1 MKKLLSFLLVLIFSF
16 PAVQAA
22 PLNAEFL
29 LRCEYMETPLGI
41 DVLAPRLMWKTYVD
55 KPNYR
60 QRSFQVRV
68 ASSPELLMYGEAD
81 IWDSGRIKS
90 DQQMVYYTGPALKSH
105 TRYYWNVEIYGT
117 GGTIVSTPTWFE
129 TAKMS
134 PADWAAKWIT
144 DGNDID
150 YEPSPMFRK
159 DFVAR
164 YNVVEARCYI
174 SGLGYHE
181 LFINGNQISLNMLDP
196 GFTDY
201 GKRVL
206 YVTHDI
212 TEFVTGGTNTVG
224 VQLGNGWFNEQTP
237 TVWNFHRA
245 PWRSRP
251 QLLCEI
257 HITYTD
263 GTKDIIVSGES
274 WKTSTGPIRFDN
286 IHVGTTYDSRYKQY
300 GWSRPMFNDSKW
312 ENAIPV
318 AAPAPILEAQKM
330 PPISF
335 SELLPAVS
343 MTKMSDTDYVF
354 DMGKNFA
361 GIPML
366 MIKGPEGAS
375 VTLRHGEMLD
385 SAGNVD
391 QRNINMHLRPR
402 NEREKI
408 QTDIYILGGGGM
420 TESFSPSFT
429 YHGFR
434 YVQMNLSEPMHVDN
448 STITGMVMH
457 SDVAPIGYFNCS
469 DPLINKIHEIC
480 KTSYLSNL
488 FGIPTDCP
496 TREKNGWMAD
506 GFMVQE
512 AGMLNYDSRNVYAKW
527 VKDMT
532 DAQEENGNVPGIVPT
547 SWKWNSNWAGPIWD
561 AAIFIVPSLL
571 YEYTGD
577 LESMNVIYPTA
588 VRYLEYMKTR
598 EKENGLINE
607 GLGDWLYYKAI
618 TPVDFMGTCYYYWDN
633 VLMARMAELTGRG
646 HEAQPY
652 KDKAEQL
659 KKLINENFFDAQKGI
674 YANGTQLSYAL
685 PLYMDIVP
693 EKSRGQVA
701 ANLNQVMIDNDY
713 FLDFGFIGSLIVPEV
728 LSNYGYADAVFK
740 MATKTTMPSW
750 GDWIENHNATSL
762 FETWDV
768 GRNIGDASRNHP
780 SMGAIDAWMYK
791 TLAGINRDP
800 SEPGFKKIIISPQ
813 FVEGLDWV
821 NASYDSQQGLIESQ
835 WMREGNNVTLK
846 VTIPAGATA
855 TVVMPDRKY
864 GKLGSGQHTFT
875 AKIK

>member
-1 MKKLLSFLLVLIFSF
+1 MNKLLSFLLALLFIS
-16 PAVQAA
+16 PAVCAAA
-22 PLNAEFL
+22 PAAEFM

-41 DVLAPRLMWKTYVD
+41 DVEAPRLMWKSYID
-55 KPNYR
+55 KDNYR
-60 QRSFQVRV
+60 QRSFRVRV
-68 ASSPELLMYGEAD
+68 ASTPELLMIGHGD
-81 IWDSGRIKS
+81 VWDSGTVKS
-90 DQQMVYYTGPALKSH
+90 PEQMIYYAGPALESH
-105 TRYYWNVEIYGT
+105 TRYYWNVEVTGT
-117 GGTIVSTPTWFE
+117 GGSIMSTPTWFE

-134 PADWAAKWIT
+134 PGDWTARWIT
-144 DGNDID
+144 DGHDINYD
-150 YEPSPMFRK
+150 PSPMFRK
-159 DFVAR
+159 DFTAR
-164 YNVVEARCYI
+164 NDISEARCYI
-174 SGLGYHE
+174 SGLGYYE
-181 LFINGNQISLNMLDP
+181 LLINGVPISLNLLDP

-212 TEFVTGGTNTVG
+212 TDYVRGGANTVG

-257 HITYTD
+257 HVTYAD
-263 GTKDIIVSGES
+263 GSKEVIASGES

-286 IHVGTTYDSRYKQY
+286 IHVGTTYDARYEQE
-300 GWSRPMFNDSKW
+300 GWSSPAFDDSKW
-312 ENAIPV
+312 VESVSAD
-318 AAPAPILEAQKM
+318 APAPILEAQKM

-343 MTKMSDTDYVF
+343 VTKMHETNYVF

-366 MIKGPEGAS
+366 MIKGPRGAS

-391 QRNINMHLRPR
+391 RRNINMHLRPR
-402 NEREKI
+402 NAREEI
-408 QTDIYILGGGGM
+408 QTDIYVLRGGD
-420 TESFSPSFT
+420 TELFTPSFT

-434 YVQMNLSEPMHVDN
+434 YVQMALSEPMTVDRN
-448 STITGMVMH
+448 TLTGVVMH

-512 AGMLNYDSRNVYAKW
+512 AGMFNYDSRNVYAKW
-527 VKDMT
+527 VKDMI
-532 DAQEENGNVPGIVPT
+532 DAQSEDGNVPGIVPT
-547 SWKWNSNWAGPIWD
+547 SWRWNSEWAGPIWD

-571 YEYTGD
+571 YDYTGD
-577 LESMNVIYPTA
+577 VESMRAIYPTA
-588 VRYLEYMKTR
+588 VRYLEYMKTQET
-598 EKENGLINE
+598 EKGLINQ

-633 VLMARMAELTGRG
+633 VLMARMAELTGRPG
-646 HEAQPY
+646 EAAPY
-652 KDKAEQL
+652 REKAERLRQ
-659 KKLINENFFDAQKGI
+659 LINENFFDDQNVS

-685 PLYMDIVP
+685 PLYMGIAP
-693 EKSRGQVA
+693 EQYREQLA
-701 ANLNQVMIDNDY
+701 ANLNEVMKANDY
-713 FLDFGFIGSLIVPEV
+713 FLDFGFIGSLIVPDI
-728 LSNYGYADAVFK
+728 LSQYGYADAAFR

-800 SEPGFKKIIISPQ
+800 SAPAFQKIIINPQ

-835 WMREGNNVTLK
+835 WMREGENVILK

-855 TVVMPDRKY
+855 TVVMPDRTY

-875 AKIK
+875 ARLE